1 MNKKNYKNDTKNIIA
16 GKNKNLGKGFVNN
29 PIFKGSTVLFKT
41 VEELQ
46 SKIKKKNTNVL
57 FYGRFGTPSTFEFE
71 DAIAEIDDA
80 YSAVATASGTAAI
93 VAALLAVLKT
103 GDHILMTDSAYGVS
117 RNLSKKLLKNM
128 GINTTFYKP
137 NIGKEINKLIKK
149 NTKLIFMESPG
160 SLTFEIQNIP
170 MLVEIAKKNNL
181 ITIVDNTWATSIF
194 FKPIT
199 YGVDICIQSAT
210 KYIVGHSDAMLGVIT
225 TNRKYSKC
233 VRESAHNLGSCPGPD
248 DIYLGTRGLK
258 TLNLRLKKHE
268 ENAHIIIDWLY
279 KQKEVDKILYPA
291 LEKDPGY
298 KIWKRDFKGA
308 SGLFSITLKNTN
320 KNLVYKMLNN
330 LQLFNIGFSWGGYES
345 LILPINP
352 EKIRETYKWNNKGMT
367 LRIHTGLENPHDL
380 ISDLKDNFKILK
392 GLK

>member
-330 LQLFNIGFSWGGYES
+330 LQLFNMGFSWGGYES